1 MAMERAG
8 GRPIVPVERVSDHD
22 RSQAVELLRHHCG
35 EGILTLD
42 EFGDRVTLIY
52 DARTRAD
59 LDDVLSDLP
68 QQETEVPETRRR
80 RITRWAVAIMGGHE
94 PKGRIRLAD
103 TTNVVA
109 VMGGC
114 QLDLRNAEIDG
125 DEVVI
130 NCLSIM
136 GGIEIIVP
144 EGISV
149 DFSGIPLLGGTTCKI
164 NPDVPII
171 PGSPRVVVRALAV
184 MGGVEVF
191 SRKTP
196 AEEKAL
202 RAKRRAERAELLR
215 TRALQSAEKTAARLE
230 RHAEKLRAAAGSAV
244 TLPPET
250 PEKPERSMS
259 SRPTPARSGNVGG
272 LGIVRV
278 AEAVATDWNDLAA
291 KAAPE
296 GMVTV
301 LFSEIDSFSELTE
314 ALGEHEAVEVLRR
327 HNELVSE
334 VVRKFGGYSVR
345 SDGEAFLVAFG
356 GASRAMRCAKE
367 LQRTLQSEAAALSE
381 PIAVRMGLH
390 AGEAEDGSSA
400 QFLDGVVLS
409 GAGIACQALPGE
421 ILVSGLLRDLAP
433 PTGEFS
439 FGDSRKV
446 SVGSAGGSAEKLLV
460 APLTWQ

>member
-1 MAMERAG
+1 MAMERSG
-8 GRPIVPVERVSDHD
+8 GRPIVPAERVSDSD

-80 RITRWAVAIMGGHE
+80 RVTRWAVAVMGGHS

-114 QLDLRNAEIDG
+114 ELDLRNAEIDG

-149 DFSGIPLLGGTTCKI
+149 DFTGIPLLGGTECKI
-164 NPDVPII
+164 NADVPII
-171 PGSPRVVVRALAV
+171 PGSPRIVVRGLAI
-184 MGGVEVF
+184 MGGIEVF

-215 TRALQSAEKTAARLE
+215 TR
-230 RHAEKLRAAAGSAV
+230 
-244 TLPPET
+244 
-250 PEKPERSMS
+250 
-259 SRPTPARSGNVGG
+259 
-272 LGIVRV
+272 
-278 AEAVATDWNDLAA
+278 
-291 KAAPE
+291 
-296 GMVTV
+296 
-301 LFSEIDSFSELTE
+301 
-314 ALGEHEAVEVLRR
+314 
-327 HNELVSE
+327 
-334 VVRKFGGYSVR
+334 
-345 SDGEAFLVAFG
+345 
-356 GASRAMRCAKE
+356 
-367 LQRTLQSEAAALSE
+367 
-381 PIAVRMGLH
+381 
-390 AGEAEDGSSA
+390 
-400 QFLDGVVLS
+400 
-409 GAGIACQALPGE
+409 
-421 ILVSGLLRDLAP
+421 
-433 PTGEFS
+433 
-439 FGDSRKV
+439 
-446 SVGSAGGSAEKLLV
+446 
-460 APLTWQ
+460 

>member
-1 MAMERAG
+1 M
-8 GRPIVPVERVSDHD
+8 PVERVSDKD

-52 DARTRAD
+52 DARTRAE

-80 RITRWAVAIMGGHE
+80 RITRWAVAVMGGHK

-114 QLDLRNAEIDG
+114 ELDLRNAEIDG

-144 EGISV
+144 EGILV
-149 DFSGIPLLGGTTCKI
+149 DFTGIPLLGGTECKI
-164 NPDVPII
+164 NGDVPII
-171 PGSPRVVVRALAV
+171 PGSPRVVVRALAI

-202 RAKRRAERAELLR
+202 RAKRRAERAELLK
-215 TRALQSAEKTAARLE
+215 TKALQSAEKRAARLE
-230 RHAEKLRAAAGSAV
+230 KHAEKLRAAAGEALAQVERAV
-244 TLPPET
+244 PKASLAGGADTHA
-250 PEKPERSMS
+250 
-259 SRPTPARSGNVGG
+259 PTAGG

-278 AEAVATDWNDLAA
+278 AEAVAAQWDQLAA

-296 GMVTV
+296 GMVSV
-301 LFSEIDSFSELTE
+301 LFSEIDSFGDITDSV
-314 ALGEHEAVEVLRR
+314 GEHEAVEVLRR
-327 HNELVSE
+327 HNELVAE
-334 VVRKFGGYSVR
+334 VVRKFGGYSVL

-367 LQRTLQSEAAALSE
+367 LQRVLEAESGALSE
-381 PIAVRMGLH
+381 PISVRMGLH
-390 AGEAEDGSSA
+390 AGEAEDGSTA
-400 QFLDGVVLS
+400 QFLDGVVLA
-409 GAGIACQALPGE
+409 GAGIACQAQPGE

-439 FGDSRKV
+439 FGETRNV
-446 SVGSAGGSAEKLLV
+446 EVGSAGGSTEKLLV
-460 APLTWQ
+460 APLTWR

>member
-1 MAMERAG
+1 MAMERSG
-8 GRPIVPVERVSDHD
+8 GRPMVPVQRISDTD
-22 RSQAVELLRHHCG
+22 RTQAVELLRHHCG

-52 DARTRAD
+52 DARTRAE

-68 QQETEVPETRRR
+68 QQETDVPETRRR
-80 RITRWAVAIMGGHE
+80 RITRWAVAVMGGHK

-103 TTNVVA
+103 VTNVVA

-114 QLDLRNAEIDG
+114 ELDLRNAEIDG
-125 DEVVI
+125 DEVII

-149 DFSGIPLLGGTTCKI
+149 DFTAIPLLGGTECKI
-164 NPDVPII
+164 NADVPII
-171 PGSPRVVVRALAV
+171 PGSPRIIVRALAI

-215 TRALQSAEKTAARLE
+215 SRALQSAEKQAARLE
-230 RHAEKLRAAAGSAV
+230 KHAEKLRAAAGGAFASVESAIPRTEV
-244 TLPPET
+244 AA
-250 PEKPERSMS
+250 
-259 SRPTPARSGNVGG
+259 RPAAPGTKRGG

-278 AEAVATDWNDLAA
+278 AEAVASEWDMLAA

-296 GMVTV
+296 GMVSV
-301 LFSEIDSFSELTE
+301 LFSEIDSFAEISES
-314 ALGEHEAVEVLRR
+314 LGEHEAVEVLRR
-327 HNELVSE
+327 HNEVVGE
-334 VVRKFGGYSVR
+334 VVRKYGGYSVLTE
-345 SDGEAFLVAFG
+345 GEAFLVAFG

-367 LQRTLQSEAAALSE
+367 LQQLLDAEASTLPE
-381 PIAVRMGLH
+381 PISVRMGLH
-390 AGEAEDGSSA
+390 AGEAEEGTTA
-400 QFLDGVVLS
+400 QFLDGVVLA
-409 GAGIACQALPGE
+409 GAGIACQAEPGE

-433 PTGEFS
+433 SSGEFS

-446 SVGSAGGSAEKLLV
+446 EVGSAGGSTEKLLV
-460 APLTWQ
+460 VPLTWQ